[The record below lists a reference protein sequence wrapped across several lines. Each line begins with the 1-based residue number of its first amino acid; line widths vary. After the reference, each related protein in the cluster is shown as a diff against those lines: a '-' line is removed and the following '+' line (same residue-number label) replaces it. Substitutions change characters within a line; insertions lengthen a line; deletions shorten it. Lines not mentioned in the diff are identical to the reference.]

1 MNKISIKLF
10 VGGVLGLLGLVSILL
25 TVVSTMKFRDAALSS
40 QSQTLTRVVEVAVE
54 EELRG
59 MQQMAMDMLD
69 GITRESE
76 FRKSFKSYTKD
87 HSADVK
93 AELVRYLNEQFHQRY
108 VTSGLLVVRQ
118 LRLYDKKLS
127 FLVQSQEGQAG
138 LRQQLP
144 DFLYQ
149 LAASRKGAQRLKTIG
164 GTWGSNKGPAYSVL
178 APVGGLRLAGYI
190 EIVLEPA
197 HNLKNVEEMLKAPL
211 LISKNETILYKS
223 KDWDEV
229 ASSDALLVRY
239 ILKDY
244 KGDENLL
251 ELTALEDVSALYAS
265 MANTQTLII
274 VAFVIAIILGIL
286 GAFIVLKRYLF
297 TPISDVMAGMD
308 RCAKGDLT
316 VEIKQSGLKET
327 YVLAASLR
335 SWIESLRDQVT
346 SIQSDAHSVSS
357 SADDLSEISETT
369 THAMERQQIETEQ
382 LATAINEMAATVTEV
397 AQSASNASEQA
408 NNASK
413 ATESGY
419 AVVTQTIS
427 VINSLAGEVEQAS
440 QVIQGLE
447 DDSAQISSVIDV
459 IKNIAEQTN
468 LLALN
473 AAIEAA
479 RAGEQG
485 RGFAVVAD
493 EVRTLANRTQQSTE
507 EINSMIERLQSGTRA
522 AVEVMDK
529 SKAEAQ
535 ASVEQA
541 SQAGEALTDIQSAVK
556 LITDM
561 NMQIAAAAEEQSTV
575 AQDINQSVVSI
586 NDATL
591 ETSNG
596 TRATA
601 KNSLELKELAVNLE
615 AITATFKVK

>member
-10 VGGVLGLLGLVSILL
+10 VGSILGLLGLVSILL
-25 TVVSTMKFRDAALSS
+25 TIVSTIQFRDAALKA
-40 QSQTLTRVVEVAVE
+40 QSQTLTRVVEVAVD
-54 EELRG
+54 EELRV
-59 MQQMAMDMLD
+59 MHKMAMDMLD
-69 GITRESE
+69 GVTRTSE

-87 HSADVK
+87 QSVEAKD
-93 AELVRYLNEQFHQRY
+93 ELIRYLNGQFHQRY
-108 VTSGLLVVRQ
+108 ITSGLLVARQ

-127 FLVQSQEGQAG
+127 FLVQSQEGQTG
-138 LRQQLP
+138 LTEKLP

-149 LAASRKGAQRLKTIG
+149 LAVARKGAERLKTIG
-164 GTWGSNKGPAYSVL
+164 GAWGSNNGPAYSVL
-178 APVGGLRLAGYI
+178 APVGGLRLLGYI

-197 HNLKNVEEMLKAPL
+197 HNLKNIEEMLKAPL
-211 LISKNETILYKS
+211 LISKNEAVLYKS
-223 KDWDEV
+223 KDWDDV
-229 ASSDALLVRY
+229 VVSDALSVKYVLQ
-239 ILKDY
+239 DY
-244 KGDENLL
+244 QKKVDLL
-251 ELTALEDVSALYAS
+251 ELTALEDVSALYTS
-265 MANTQTLII
+265 MANTQFLII
-274 VAFVIAIILGIL
+274 TAFIIAIIVGIFS
-286 GAFIVLKRYLF
+286 AFVVLKKYLF
-297 TPISDVMAGMD
+297 TPIADVMTGMNS
-308 RCAKGDLT
+308 CAKGDLT
-316 VEIKQSGLKET
+316 TDVKQSGLKET
-327 YVLAASLR
+327 YVLSASL
-335 SWIESLRDQVT
+335 SSLVVSLREQVT
-346 SIQSDAHSVSS
+346 SIQNDARSVSS
-357 SADDLSEISETT
+357 SADDLAEISETT
-369 THAMERQQIETEQ
+369 TQAMERQQIETEQ
-382 LATAINEMAATVTEV
+382 LATSINEMAATVTEV
-397 AQSASNASEQA
+397 AQSASNASDQA
-408 NNASK
+408 NNANN

-419 AVVTQTIS
+419 EVVNQTIS
-427 VINSLAGEVEQAS
+427 MINSLASEVEQAS
-440 QVIQGLE
+440 EVIQGLE

-541 SQAGEALTDIQSAVK
+541 SLAGAALTDIQSAVQ

-561 NMQIAAAAEEQSTV
+561 NMQIAAASEEQSTV
-575 AQDINQSVVSI
+575 AQGINQSVVSI

-596 TRATA
+596 TKATS

-615 AITATFKVK
+615 AITSTFKV

>member
-10 VGGVLGLLGLVSILL
+10 VGSILGLLGLASILL
-25 TVVSTMKFRDAALSS
+25 TIVSTIQFRDAALKA
-40 QSQTLTRVVEVAVE
+40 QSQTLTRVVEVAVD
-54 EELRG
+54 EELRV
-59 MQQMAMDMLD
+59 MHKMAMDMLD
-69 GITRESE
+69 GVTRTSE

-87 HSADVK
+87 QSVEAK
-93 AELVRYLNEQFHQRY
+93 NELIRYLNGQFHQRY
-108 VTSGLLVVRQ
+108 ITSGLLVARQ

-127 FLVQSQEGQAG
+127 FLVQSQEGQTG
-138 LRQQLP
+138 LSEKLP

-149 LAASRKGAQRLKTIG
+149 LAVARKGAERLKTIG
-164 GTWGSNKGPAYSVL
+164 GAWASNNGPAYSVL
-178 APVGGLRLAGYI
+178 APVGGLRLLGYI

-197 HNLKNVEEMLKAPL
+197 HNLKNIEEMLKAPL
-211 LISKNETILYKS
+211 LISKNEAVLYKS
-223 KDWDEV
+223 KDWDDV
-229 ASSDALLVRY
+229 VVSDALSVKYVLQ
-239 ILKDY
+239 DY
-244 KGDENLL
+244 QKKVDLL
-251 ELTALEDVSALYAS
+251 ELTALEDVSALYTS
-265 MANTQTLII
+265 MANTQFLII
-274 VAFVIAIILGIL
+274 TAFIIAIIVGIFS
-286 GAFIVLKRYLF
+286 AFVVLKKYLF
-297 TPISDVMAGMD
+297 TPIADVMTGMNS
-308 RCAKGDLT
+308 CAKGDLT
-316 VEIKQSGLKET
+316 TDVKQSGLKET
-327 YVLAASLR
+327 YVLSASL
-335 SWIESLRDQVT
+335 SSLVVSLREQVT
-346 SIQSDAHSVSS
+346 SIQNDARSVSS
-357 SADDLSEISETT
+357 SADDLAEISETT
-369 THAMERQQIETEQ
+369 TQAMERQQIETEQ
-382 LATAINEMAATVTEV
+382 LATSINEMAATVTEV
-397 AQSASNASEQA
+397 AQSASNASDQA
-408 NNASK
+408 NNANN

-419 AVVTQTIS
+419 EVVTQTIS
-427 VINSLAGEVEQAS
+427 MINSLASEVEQAS
-440 QVIQGLE
+440 EVIQGLE

-541 SQAGEALTDIQSAVK
+541 SLAGTALTDIQSAVQ

-561 NMQIAAAAEEQSTV
+561 NMQIAAASEEQSTV
-575 AQDINQSVVSI
+575 AQGINQSVVSI

-596 TRATA
+596 TRATS

-615 AITATFKVK
+615 AITSTFKV

>member
-10 VGGVLGLLGLVSILL
+10 VGSILGLLGLASILL
-25 TVVSTMKFRDAALSS
+25 TIVSTIQFRDAALKA
-40 QSQTLTRVVEVAVE
+40 QSQTLTRVVEVAVD
-54 EELRG
+54 EELRV
-59 MQQMAMDMLD
+59 MHKMAMDMLD
-69 GITRESE
+69 GVTRTSE

-87 HSADVK
+87 QSVEAK
-93 AELVRYLNEQFHQRY
+93 NELIRYLNGQFHQRY
-108 VTSGLLVVRQ
+108 ITSGLLVARQ

-127 FLVQSQEGQAG
+127 FLVQSQEGQTG
-138 LRQQLP
+138 LSEKLP

-149 LAASRKGAQRLKTIG
+149 LAVARKGAERLKTIG
-164 GTWGSNKGPAYSVL
+164 GAWASNNGPAYSVL
-178 APVGGLRLAGYI
+178 APVGGLRLLGYI

-197 HNLKNVEEMLKAPL
+197 HNLKNIEEMLKAPL
-211 LISKNETILYKS
+211 LISKNEAVLYKS
-223 KDWDEV
+223 KDWDDV
-229 ASSDALLVRY
+229 VVSDALSVKYVLQ
-239 ILKDY
+239 DY
-244 KGDENLL
+244 QKKVDLL
-251 ELTALEDVSALYAS
+251 ELTALEDVSALYTS
-265 MANTQTLII
+265 MANTQFLII
-274 VAFVIAIILGIL
+274 TAFIIAIIMGIFS
-286 GAFIVLKRYLF
+286 AFVVLKKYLF
-297 TPISDVMAGMD
+297 TPIADVMTGMNS
-308 RCAKGDLT
+308 CAKGDLT
-316 VEIKQSGLKET
+316 TDVKQSGLKET
-327 YVLAASLR
+327 YVLSASL
-335 SWIESLRDQVT
+335 SSLVVSLREQVT
-346 SIQSDAHSVSS
+346 SIQNDARSVSS
-357 SADDLSEISETT
+357 SADDLAEISETT
-369 THAMERQQIETEQ
+369 TQAMERQQIETEQ
-382 LATAINEMAATVTEV
+382 LATSINEMAATVTEV
-397 AQSASNASEQA
+397 AQSASNASDQA
-408 NNASK
+408 NNANN

-419 AVVTQTIS
+419 EVVTQTIS
-427 VINSLAGEVEQAS
+427 MINSLASEVEQAS
-440 QVIQGLE
+440 EVIQGLE

-541 SQAGEALTDIQSAVK
+541 SLAGTALTDIQSAVQ

-561 NMQIAAAAEEQSTV
+561 NMQIAAASEEQSTV
-575 AQDINQSVVSI
+575 AQGINQSVVSI

-596 TRATA
+596 TRATS

-615 AITATFKVK
+615 AITSTFKV